1 MDKYKGIKMKH
12 VLNTSSKY
20 ESTVSE
26 ILTQLLELLQKLTLL
41 EEEIFERDEAL
52 EEEKKVLNISE
63 HQVHPK
69 WEALMDEYHDRY
81 TELIVGRV
89 SDKLL
94 SKGYANSC
102 GFPSNYSYAKG
113 DDFEVEL
120 TMKSEKL
127 ATVIIDYVDVTE
139 MRHKFVLRLS
149 DNNWLIDEKY
159 YGFAGE
165 DKWYSDRI

>member
-1 MDKYKGIKMKH
+1 MRLF
-12 VLNTSSKY
+12 LNTSPKY
-20 ESTVSE
+20 ENRAEE
-26 ILTQLLELLQKLTLL
+26 ILMPLLDLLKKLTLL

-81 TELIVGRV
+81 TELIEGRV
-89 SDKLL
+89 SDKLI

-149 DNNWLIDEKY
+149 DNNWIIDEKY
-159 YGFAGE
+159 YGFGGE

>member
-1 MDKYKGIKMKH
+1 MKH

>member
-1 MDKYKGIKMKH
+1 MKH

-26 ILTQLLELLQKLTLL
+26 ILTPLLELLQKLTLL

-81 TELIVGRV
+81 TELIERRV

-94 SKGYANSC
+94 SKGYASSC
-102 GFPSNYSYAKG
+102 GVPSNYSYAKG